1 MATLDEI
8 AESAHAYFE
17 AQNRARDDA
26 LARTRILIRSASRA
40 IRAVHRNEKDVA
52 VEKINET
59 ARLAAE
65 LNDKLAAYPD
75 LYFSGYTQDALKE
88 YAEAKL
94 VFALVYEEDLPTA
107 QELGMPANTYIKGLA
122 EAATEMRRRC
132 LDMMRQGRPDEA
144 EPLLA
149 VMEDIYGLLVT
160 MDYPD
165 AITYGLR
172 RQTDIVRGVL
182 ERTRGDL
189 TISLRQQHL
198 ESSLV
203 KLEAR
208 LDGEA

>member
-1 MATLDEI
+1 MANLDEI
-8 AESAHAYFE
+8 GESAHTYFE

-26 LARTRILIRSASRA
+26 LARSRVLIRSASRA
-40 IRAVHRNEKDVA
+40 IRAVHRNEKEVA
-52 VEKINET
+52 LQKLSET
-59 ARLAAE
+59 GALAEE
-65 LNDKLAAYPD
+65 LNANLAEYPD

-88 YAEAKL
+88 YAEARL
-94 VFALVYEEDLPTA
+94 VYALVYEDDLPTA
-107 QELGMPANTYIKGLA
+107 EDLNMPANTYIKGLA

-132 LDMMRQGRPDEA
+132 LDIMRQGRPDEA

-149 VMEDIYGLLVT
+149 IMEDIYGLLVT

-172 RQTDIVRGVL
+172 RQTDVVRGVL

-198 ESSLV
+198 EASLV

>member
-1 MATLDEI
+1 MANLDEI
-8 AESAHAYFE
+8 AESAHAYFD
-17 AQNRARDDA
+17 ARNRARDDA
-26 LARTRILIRSASRA
+26 LARSRILIRSASRA

-52 VEKINET
+52 LQKLAET
-59 ARLAAE
+59 GALAEE
-65 LNDKLAAYPD
+65 LNADLAEYPD

-88 YAEAKL
+88 YAEARL

-107 QELGMPANTYIKGLA
+107 DDLNMPANTYIKGLA
-122 EAATEMRRRC
+122 EAATELRRRC
-132 LDMMRQGRPDEA
+132 LDIMRQGRPDEA

-149 VMEDIYGLLVT
+149 IMDDIYGLLVT

-172 RQTDIVRGVL
+172 RQTDVVRGVL

-198 ESSLV
+198 EENLV

-208 LDGEA
+208 LDGEV